1 MSNKIT
7 IKDIRCC
14 VIHYVNYTE
23 RNSIFTDDPIVF
35 LGRSPLYLHFKM
47 AAFLNLHERFRNEQ
61 FSSSELDDST
71 KMRQFSADFLGN
83 PPRIFLGNPQ
93 RIYRGQDSAG
103 QINQRERFTINY
115 VQKMLT
121 EEKEHL
127 LSNSRI
133 EWIKRD
139 RSQIYILMKEIENH
153 IIQSHS
159 ERALHKK
166 LQGAAQYTL
175 QPNGII
181 KLSNSTEIKYK
192 FDSESIYLNGA
203 NLSKL
208 SLLTNEEIYLN
219 LLLLLDN
226 TFYVT
231 DLNNRNNFMVDLKAQ
246 YMKTTEKMRKVQK
259 LIATQKINTKWMYD
273 YFLKKMSKNEI
284 SPYNIS
290 NTPDKHHLDFLI
302 YQFFTDFEGDIKQI
316 EARISKAWSEK
327 KIRDRKSSKSNTI
340 NLSQK
345 DYDDLDAISKTNGKT
360 KKETIKDLIKQER
373 QRLAVYGVLK

>member
-1 MSNKIT
+1 MNNKTT

-14 VIHYVNYTE
+14 VIHYVNNMGS
-23 RNSIFTDDPIVF
+23 NSTFTNDPLTF
-35 LGRSPLYLHFKM
+35 LGRNHSYLCLKM
-47 AAFLNLHERFRNEQ
+47 ARFLNLHDKFINNNESYKEPEEPEESEEPQ
-61 FSSSELDDST
+61 SQQLFFPSWAFSMSIYKGEDSH
-71 KMRQFSADFLGN
+71 
-83 PPRIFLGNPQ
+83 
-93 RIYRGQDSAG
+93 G
-103 QINQRERFTINY
+103 QIDKREKFIKQY
-115 VQKMLT
+115 F
-121 EEKEHL
+121 EEIFSKKEKHL

-192 FDSESIYLNGA
+192 FDSESIYFNGA

>member
-1 MSNKIT
+1 MNNKTT

-14 VIHYVNYTE
+14 VIHYLNCRGNTSNFTADPV
-23 RNSIFTDDPIVF
+23 IFLEHHPA
-35 LGRSPLYLHFKM
+35 YLAFKM
-47 AAFLNLHERFRNEQ
+47 AVFLNLNEK
-61 FSSSELDDST
+61 FSNNNESYKKPKESEGQQPCYPVWMLPSTIYKGGDS
-71 KMRQFSADFLGN
+71 
-83 PPRIFLGNPQ
+83 
-93 RIYRGQDSAG
+93 YG
-103 QINQRERFTINY
+103 QIIKRETFIKHY
-115 VQKMLT
+115 FGEMLAT
-121 EEKEHL
+121 EKEHL

-153 IIQSHS
+153 IIQSNS
-159 ERALHKK
+159 KRLLERK
-166 LQGAAQYTL
+166 LQRVAQYTL
-175 QPNGII
+175 QPYGII
-181 KLSNSTEIKYK
+181 KLSKSTEVKYL

-203 NLSKL
+203 NLSRL

-231 DLNNRNNFMVDLKAQ
+231 GLNNRNNFMMDLKAE

-259 LIATQKINTKWMYD
+259 LIVTQKINIKWIYD
-273 YFLKKMSKNEI
+273 YWLKKISKDEI

-302 YQFFTDFEGDIKQI
+302 YHFFKDFKGDVKQI

-327 KIRDRKSSKSNTI
+327 KIRDRKSSKNNTI

-345 DYDDLDAISKTNGKT
+345 DYDDLDAISKRNGKT
-360 KKETIKDLIKQER
+360 KKETIKGLIKQER